1 MRSIKPHLTPIFEH
15 NQINEKN
22 LVESDGVFIDSF
34 FELRKQMA
42 QLACANSDF
51 ILFSEVKKEI
61 IRISYIVKEDLHF
74 FQVYIEEISQMKTY
88 TKNGLN

>member
-51 ILFSEVKKEI
+51 ILFFRGQKI
-61 IRISYIVKEDLHF
+61 IVR
-74 FQVYIEEISQMKTY
+74 
-88 TKNGLN
+88 

>member
-34 FELRKQMA
+34 FELRKQMV
-42 QLACANSDF
+42 NF
-51 ILFSEVKKEI
+51 KRITRLFK
-61 IRISYIVKEDLHF
+61 
-74 FQVYIEEISQMKTY
+74 
-88 TKNGLN
+88 